1 MVVSGR
7 PSPRPRRVRSP
18 SNDWWVQWRNGL
30 RGSTGRPGRP
40 TCKHVATA
48 RDFVSEQLVR
58 HRLDHEVDILRLVV
72 SELVTNAVLHARSPF
87 VVTVAQVDHT
97 LTLAVWDE
105 SVVLPPEPLRPS
117 TRRQRGRGL
126 NIVEHLSSQWG
137 VTHERGG
144 KTVWARFALDA

>member
-1 MVVSGR
+1 VDEWAPWEHR
-7 PSPRPRRVRSP
+7 ATWPSDVR
-18 SNDWWVQWRNGL
+18 
-30 RGSTGRPGRP
+30 
-40 TCKHVATA
+40 HVATA
-48 RDFVSEQLVR
+48 RDFVGEQLVR

-87 VVTVAQVDHT
+87 VVTVGRVDHT
-97 LTLAVWDE
+97 LMLAVWDE

-126 NIVEHLSSQWG
+126 TIVEHLSSEWG
-137 VTHERGG
+137 VTHEHGG